1 MVVWAVTVPLFWY
14 VTLRNATA
22 LTLRNAT
29 ALTLR
34 LPPWL
39 ARAVALARAR
49 HGVVLTV
56 WVLIITAAI
65 LERFW
70 LYWSTLVD

>member
-1 MVVWAVTVPLFWY
+1 MVVWAVTIPMFWY

-22 LTLRNAT
+22 IGP
-29 ALTLR
+29 R
-34 LPPWL
+34 LPPWV
-39 ARAVALARAR
+39 ARAVALARAH

-56 WVLIITAAI
+56 WFLFIAAAI

-70 LYWSTLVD
+70 LYWSTLVG